1 MFDWLVCYARR
12 FVDLPAADERY
23 RSLDH
28 QEHNSLLCAGQNND
42 VTANEETSRKGEPVQ
57 SILVKNGKS
66 KKPFSCSFERT
77 RKYISGKTISG
88 LSTSTLLEQSN
99 NQELLSESN
108 ENNEIL
114 SQRNYKGKICS
125 QKLDTSNIPA
135 IDGNSKKRVIA
146 SHSNNVRKEDNLPRN
161 CRQGRSDE
169 TNNSLNNREE
179 NPSNYDE
186 ILFNDFSGTLR
197 ASENDE
203 NRSKFTCNN
212 DLELESI
219 VSSLG
224 QNTSSINSRRT
235 RNETWA
241 GNNENCLNFNE
252 KMKESNFRNGE
263 PPERRFKL
271 TEHKFRPQLFYDGKR
286 CQLCHDILTK
296 EISAF
301 KCLDCELTCHGICL
315 ELLPNIRYQD
325 ISFVIFRK
333 WLESQEKYC
342 FPTLHRYLC
351 LKKSDEFST
360 EKSHSLTDK
369 DCTHRNNERKDEKQ
383 APDSGRL
390 QSHLI
395 NNEMQSQNNNDRN
408 GLENPFINGI
418 NLRINESNRNST
430 NSNQSS
436 KNDEMEDLSTNII
449 VDVHHQSD
457 CEVLLNNKDI
467 ESIWNDTK
475 YCVPDKL
482 ETQPRNIYACGKLVI
497 EEIDQ
502 TALKQTK
509 KHNDYDVGFG
519 QRKNVPKSQS
529 FPMAFTL
536 RNSASD
542 NLRLHYVTQRILASI
557 LPNRSP
563 IQEDVNGEMRN
574 KFEKDVV
581 SMLDQKH
588 GKNYRIFD
596 LESCIPIITLE
607 RICELCK
614 HIDSW
619 LEGNPEKVVV
629 LQDREDRQRLGI
641 AISAYL
647 VYLDICSSTTAGRN
661 RHLNDDACVQST
673 IEKNWLDLD
682 IFSMKRFLEDFV
694 GSLKI
699 PSHKRYL
706 KYFAGLL
713 SGKIRMNSSSILL
726 KRVIIETPPMWFQ
739 YDKGLSAQ
747 SSEWITFIKIYEG
760 LQCAYTSKIH
770 IIPVTTRQFVFEI
783 GNLPLR
789 GDIMIRCYQIIPHTN
804 GDCGYLQGTR
814 EILYSLQFHTCAV
827 TEKDISFGREDLDVI
842 RDDFPSEYRITLQT
856 NSNIPEDN
864 IMMIQSPLVKIKSSN
879 EITRYDSVE
888 HFDLHSSCHTQGPI
902 DGSLYATISKATK
915 SSQTPYSVSTSP
927 KESSVQEELYDQCLL
942 SPPAQ
947 FSSQERQY
955 NHAASNLF
963 EKSCPTVDPLNCE
976 IVEQR
981 KCLPETNNNKDLC
994 SSKHNSRLFDSCIEI
1009 RRSDSQ
1015 GGYSAANSKFTIPVN
1030 LNPSETR
1037 DITIVETYNSVQNA
1051 SSNGND
1057 QPGSHEYVQSP
1068 LTLSMDSGIS
1078 SSGALNRPYRGSSIS
1093 PSSLP
1098 SQASPQE
1105 DRHRELDDILSDML
1119 MTVQDIPDFSRP
1131 GNNQNQYRSHPMFR
1145 SQSVTPSSGNYA
1157 VLSQIQPQSQYNTIR
1172 RSQSYIIEQSPIQNY
1187 STYVSKERQDIYDT
1201 SSTATTLTPPP
1212 SESGRDTPIA
1222 TYSNSSSVGNFA
1234 ALQHQNFQREKREIV
1249 VAPISER
1256 ESQHFRGDQQ
1266 HPIMSLPSRG
1276 QSSQK
1281 SCEVRSN
1288 VGTAL
1293 VSEEE
1298 IPYHAREHSQ
1308 PFSYGNVPPTSFHP
1322 ETHSEDCTM
1331 IKTQSGLSSPSLVR
1345 RTLGRSPSPS
1355 PTLRK
1360 TAQRVDFEEMLRER
1374 REKVMN
1380 EKYSI
1385 SERSD
1390 LNVPDVNSRSFG
1402 SEWAASSHS
1411 NRLQNS
1417 YPQSQPERQSFEPIR
1432 RSNTMDGGFHR
1443 SNSTDG
1449 FLGQTWLQMQQQKL
1463 RAKKDQQHRDDRRY
1477 FEEIIHSEIRS
1488 RPIRSRANM
1497 VRYDGYSSDTAAF
1510 MDEVDFRQP
1519 LQVQTPYNRDRLQDE
1534 IYNKT
1539 ISTTKLTKERPFVAV
1554 KRAHEEAKQ
1563 KAVLSPPSSPLTMLG
1578 AAPNGHIPQLYQ
1590 EQSGLLTMGNNP
1602 SNGHVRLLRE
1612 ESFSSYRS
1620 ETEPDHSTGES
1631 PRPETPAFP
1640 VTPRTPY
1647 GLSGSGS
1654 VSPALPPKSPTSL
1667 RKDLYSG
1674 HQKGQLHEVVN
1685 QNETISCY
1693 ASRRN
1698 SNGSNANSEPQ
1709 EVAPHLVKFVRDS
1722 SKYWY
1727 KPNISREDAV
1737 ALLRKAEPGTFI
1749 VRDSTTYKNAFGLV
1763 LRVAYPPP
1771 GVELRSA
1778 TGDELVRHFLVEPT
1792 SRGVRLK
1799 GCNNEPVF
1807 SSLSALVY
1815 QHSIMPLALPCRLII
1830 PEQDIQS
1837 QQLHS
1842 PAQRHLLALGAACN
1856 VLYLLT
1862 CDTESLTGEEAIRKA
1877 VSQLFACKPLPIPT
1891 EVHFKAA
1898 QQGITLTDN
1907 TRQKFFRKHY
1917 PANSVSFCGLDPEKR
1932 TWSIPAPGSEVPVI
1946 NKTIFAFVARRTTSS
1961 KDNQCHVFC
1970 DLQSNQP
1977 ALAIAAFV
1985 NKVLPTDKQVNHNI

>member
-888 HFDLHSSCHTQGPI
+888 HFDLQ
-902 DGSLYATISKATK
+902 
-915 SSQTPYSVSTSP
+915 
-927 KESSVQEELYDQCLL
+927 
-942 SPPAQ
+942 
-947 FSSQERQY
+947 
-955 NHAASNLF
+955 
-963 EKSCPTVDPLNCE
+963 
-976 IVEQR
+976 
-981 KCLPETNNNKDLC
+981 
-994 SSKHNSRLFDSCIEI
+994 
-1009 RRSDSQ
+1009 
-1015 GGYSAANSKFTIPVN
+1015 
-1030 LNPSETR
+1030 
-1037 DITIVETYNSVQNA
+1037 
-1051 SSNGND
+1051 
-1057 QPGSHEYVQSP
+1057 
-1068 LTLSMDSGIS
+1068 
-1078 SSGALNRPYRGSSIS
+1078 
-1093 PSSLP
+1093 
-1098 SQASPQE
+1098 

-1667 RKDLYSG
+1667 RRLYNSTWSLRSQKSSISSYDISKDLYSG